1 MSGQTSTVRRW
12 QLGQRLRG
20 LRERA
25 GIEAK
30 AAALEIEVSPATM
43 SKIETGRPLVRPL
56 YVKALTT
63 LYGADS
69 VEQAALAALAAEAG
83 QPEWFAAQAKHIPDW
98 FKLYLGYESAAD
110 ELRSYSVE
118 LVDGLLQTPA
128 YARAITTAGRPESG
142 EEELRTK
149 IGVRLQR
156 QKRLTS
162 GNPLTLHAILNEAVL
177 HRIVGGPEVMR
188 AQLNHLVEL
197 SRRPNITVRILPF
210 SAGAHPAMAAAFSLL
225 RFEACPGMNTVYLEN
240 GRGALYLDAAA
251 DLARY
256 NWVFGELRGLA
267 LGPGKSRSLLVRVA
281 RQL

>member
-1 MSGQTSTVRRW
+1 VSGQTSTVRRW
-12 QLGQRLRG
+12 QLGQRLRT

-43 SKIETGRPLVRPL
+43 SKIETGRQLVRPL

-69 VEQAALAALAAEAG
+69 VEQTALAALAVEAG
-83 QPEWFAAQAKHIPDW
+83 QPEWFASRAKHIPDW

-110 ELRSYSVE
+110 EVRAYSVE
-118 LVDGLLQTPA
+118 LVAGLLQTA
-128 YARAITTAGRPESG
+128 EYARAIATAGRPESD
-142 EEELRTK
+142 EDELAAM

-156 QKRLTS
+156 QKRLTCVK
-162 GNPLTLHAILNEAVL
+162 PLTLQVILNEAVL

-188 AQLNHLVEL
+188 AQLEQLVKL
-197 SRRPNITVRILPF
+197 SRLPNVTVRILPF
-210 SAGAHPAMAAAFSLL
+210 SAGAHPAMASAFSLL
-225 RFEACPGMNTVYLEN
+225 RFDACPGMNTAYLEN

-256 NWVFGELRGLA
+256 NWVFDELRGLA
-267 LGPGKSRSLLVRVA
+267 LGPGKSRALLVRVA
-281 RQL
+281 GQL